1 MLGLADRGKI
11 YDLVENITK
20 GNTSNA
26 LIIYRD
32 LYNSGAD
39 ILMIFEE
46 LLNAIHSIT
55 QIKISPDLINNIAV
69 PEIERVRGMN
79 FASQLSMNSLGVM
92 WQVLFKGF
100 QELQN
105 GYHLFQLGEMVI
117 IRLIYINNKPNPE
130 ELSLIHI

>member
-20 GNTSNA
+20 GNTSNS

-46 LLNAIHSIT
+46 LLMHSFHNT
-55 QIKISPDLINNIAV
+55 N
-69 PEIERVRGMN
+69 
-79 FASQLSMNSLGVM
+79 
-92 WQVLFKGF
+92 
-100 QELQN
+100 
-105 GYHLFQLGEMVI
+105 
-117 IRLIYINNKPNPE
+117 
-130 ELSLIHI
+130 

>member
-1 MLGLADRGKI
+1 
-11 YDLVENITK
+11 
-20 GNTSNA
+20 
-26 LIIYRD
+26 
-32 LYNSGAD
+32 
-39 ILMIFEE
+39 
-46 LLNAIHSIT
+46 
-55 QIKISPDLINNIAV
+55 
-69 PEIERVRGMN
+69 MN

-130 ELSLIHI
+130 EYTKEIPPKHEINNQSDSTHQEIKKKN